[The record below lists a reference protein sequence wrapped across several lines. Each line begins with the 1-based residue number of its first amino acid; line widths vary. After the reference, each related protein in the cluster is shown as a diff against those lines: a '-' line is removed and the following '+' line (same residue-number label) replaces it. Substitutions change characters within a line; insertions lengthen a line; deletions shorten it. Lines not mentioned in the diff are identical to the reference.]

1 MLCST
6 VSEICQSPFWVTS
19 IRQAIVM
26 NKLFVLLRGLV
37 LLALGLGLGSI
48 VGFFIG
54 PIAYRGLNGQPSNHG
69 FGEFG
74 AMCGGSMIGG
84 LIGFY
89 LGFRIGYYLE
99 VRPALK
105 DGKTRPQ
112 QPNVTAFMP
121 FGFQDFH
128 IAPTTSDTPNL
139 IPEQKLV
146 PQPPAN
152 KPIPEQPEQ
161 PQGANGNDL
170 LDAATA
176 TSKARESESTD
187 AAILVSEF
195 ESLDSLPDAES
206 ERSEAEV
213 VTGEQTAG
221 AGDSSTFSKSAR
233 LTRRWQR

>member
-74 AMCGGSMIGG
+74 AMCGGSIIGG

-99 VRPALK
+99 ARPALK
-105 DGKTRPQ
+105 
-112 QPNVTAFMP
+112 
-121 FGFQDFH
+121 
-128 IAPTTSDTPNL
+128 
-139 IPEQKLV
+139 
-146 PQPPAN
+146 
-152 KPIPEQPEQ
+152 Q

-206 ERSEAEV
+206 ERSEAKV

-221 AGDSSTFSKSAR
+221 AGDSSAFSKSAR
-233 LTRRWQR
+233 LTRRLQR